1 MLIAIDRNGNE
12 VDAKDA
18 KRNEKYFCPVCNSEV
33 QLKRGDIKKEHFS
46 HVSIH
51 MCERHLYRK
60 ESEMHLMLK
69 HELYFKFGE
78 AFNVKM
84 ECYLENIQQIPDLLV
99 EDNHAVEIQLSKV
112 SPSIILNST
121 RGYEKEGIDVTW
133 LIKAVEIHNNDNN
146 TKEYKKE
153 GIDITLLL
161 KEEDLNIKAHTIQLT
176 QFHYAVMKDFI
187 IYTVNNDLEIS
198 RYILTDNL
206 RNNQWLFKIER
217 IHYTDIFNHYC
228 PLFFAKLRS
237 RNDILKEIKSER
249 EKRSYLNKTIG
260 YLYQLS
266 LSEDNLPKILYY
278 STPSER
284 FINNNSLEWKLYL
297 YHAVKTN
304 SYNYDE
310 FLKLLSVRKMNHMTN
325 HYVAKGLLKD
335 FKQ

>member
-99 EDNHAVEIQLSKV
+99 ENNHAVEIQLSKV
-112 SPSIILNST
+112 SPSIILNRT

-133 LIKAVEIHNNDNN
+133 
-146 TKEYKKE
+146 
-153 GIDITLLL
+153 LL

-304 SYNYDE
+304 SYNYHE

-335 FKQ
+335 FKQLFRFTN

>member
-60 ESEMHLMLK
+60 ESETHLMLK

-84 ECYLENIQQIPDLLV
+84 ECYLEDIQQIPDLLV

-112 SPSIILNST
+112 SPSIILNRT

-133 LIKAVEIHNNDNN
+133 
-146 TKEYKKE
+146 
-153 GIDITLLL
+153 LL

-198 RYILTDNL
+198 RYVLTDNL

-228 PLFFAKLRS
+228 PLFFTKLRS

-297 YHAVKTN
+297 YYAVKTN
-304 SYNYDE
+304 SYNYHE
-310 FLKLLSVRKMNHMTN
+310 FLKLLSFRKMNHMTN

-335 FKQ
+335 FKQLFRFTN

>member
-112 SPSIILNST
+112 SPSIILNRT

-133 LIKAVEIHNNDNN
+133 
-146 TKEYKKE
+146 
-153 GIDITLLL
+153 LL

-304 SYNYDE
+304 SYNYVE
-310 FLKLLSVRKMNHMTN
+310 FLKLLSFRKMNHMTN

-335 FKQ
+335 FKQLFRFTN